1 MIYFKRAAQEYTEP
15 YITVKRGDRKLRTII
30 HAPVI
35 LKYPS
40 TRPQNLKNDKMLNF
54 SMPKTLTDQDRI
66 FENFAF
72 DLQLLVLKFVLKT
85 LLSLSE
91 IEYRNELNFLSVVF
105 SKVFSEHCH

>member
-54 SMPKTLTDQDRI
+54 WCQNPNLSRSDFSKILLMTRI
-66 FENFAF
+66 F
-72 DLQLLVLKFVLKT
+72 
-85 LLSLSE
+85 
-91 IEYRNELNFLSVVF
+91 
-105 SKVFSEHCH
+105 